1 MFARYLQRENVR
13 LVKEDVER
21 LGLRSKQHVTEHGRA
36 YGGASFSR
44 GAIYKILSN
53 PIYLGEIVHKGE
65 RHPGSHQAIID
76 QVTWDQVQAL
86 LASNA
91 ARQRN
96 QAAAQSP
103 SLLAG
108 LIFDQDGEP
117 LTPTHAN
124 KKGRRYRYY
133 VSRSALD
140 GSGSAAGEGA
150 KRAGA
155 SWRLPAAE
163 IEELLVS
170 AACDMLCDG
179 AELIRQLQIGQ
190 LDTPQLNR
198 TLANATER
206 GDELRGAP
214 NLEKRTVLRRIL
226 RRVEVGEEAVT
237 IQLHASELMHVI
249 DGKEIHAA

>member
-1 MFARYLQRENVR
+1 
-13 LVKEDVER
+13 
-21 LGLRSKQHVTEHGRA
+21 
-36 YGGASFSR
+36 
-44 GAIYKILSN
+44 
-53 PIYLGEIVHKGE
+53 
-65 RHPGSHQAIID
+65 
-76 QVTWDQVQAL
+76 VTWGQVQAL

-108 LIFDQDGEP
+108 LIFDQNGEP

-140 GSGSAAGEGA
+140 GSRSATGEGA

-170 AACDMLCDG
+170 SACDMLCDG
-179 AELIRQLQIGQ
+179 AELFRQLQIGQ

-206 GDELRGAP
+206 GDELRVAP
-214 NLEKRTVLRRIL
+214 NLEKRAVLRRIL
-226 RRVEVGEEAVT
+226 RRVEVGQEAVT
-237 IQLHASELMHVI
+237 IQLHASELIQLI
-249 DGKEIHAA
+249 DGKELKPARPTAGEAIVLTIPVRLKRRGAIAVMGCSRSARRLPCPGLISGSCEPTEMLSLAGHDPFEGKRREVR